1 MRTFL
6 DSAIRR
12 GDLGGHGMGELR
24 LALGFVQLPLPFIG
38 ARQKA
43 DIVRI
48 TESSEMD
55 PWRWETRTIDPFHRR
70 IAEEAGVPRNLFG
83 QSKMASAVIFA
94 PPAIPYG
101 KALRKEFFDYLAEEK
116 IMARSKT
123 LLWPIVRWVNSIL
136 ALRSQKRFAVV
147 YYAER
152 VISKLIDG
160 TSFSSHYGRSL
171 TAHCSVIASIEQRK
185 HTLDI
190 FPKTFQK
197 SNKAA

>member
-1 MRTFL
+1 
-6 DSAIRR
+6 
-12 GDLGGHGMGELR
+12 MGELR
-24 LALGFVQLPLPFIG
+24 LALGFVQLPLPFMG

-55 PWRWETRTIDPFHRR
+55 PWRLGNAYDRPIPRR
-70 IAEEAGVPRNLFG
+70 IAEEAGVPRHLFG

-101 KALRKEFFDYLAEEK
+101 KALRKEFFDWLAREK
-116 IMARSKT
+116 IMIRSKA

-136 ALRSQKRFAVV
+136 SLRSQKRFAGV

-152 VISKLIDG
+152 VISKLIGRYFLFKPLWSSLDG
-160 TSFSSHYGRSL
+160 ALFCYCVNRTARTYFGDLSQEKSSSYEPVSKRY
-171 TAHCSVIASIEQRK
+171 
-185 HTLDI
+185 
-190 FPKTFQK
+190 
-197 SNKAA
+197 